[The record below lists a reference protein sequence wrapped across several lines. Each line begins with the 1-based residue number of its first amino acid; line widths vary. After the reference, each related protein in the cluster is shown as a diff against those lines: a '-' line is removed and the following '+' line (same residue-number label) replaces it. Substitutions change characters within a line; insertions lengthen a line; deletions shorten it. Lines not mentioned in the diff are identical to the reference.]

1 MKRYLDPKA
10 DIMFVKT
17 FVENKDLL
25 ISLLNSLLP
34 LEEDEEEKIASA
46 KRFLALGL
54 SPEQVASG
62 VDLSIE
68 EVQKLVE

>member
-1 MKRYLDPKA
+1 MLKTKIYLS
-10 DIMFVKT
+10 V
-17 FVENKDLL
+17 LL
-25 ISLLNSLLP
+25 ISLLNSLQP
-34 LEEDEEEKIASA
+34 LEENEEEKIASA

-68 EVQKLVE
+68 EVQKLVEWKEQFSYIYFQ